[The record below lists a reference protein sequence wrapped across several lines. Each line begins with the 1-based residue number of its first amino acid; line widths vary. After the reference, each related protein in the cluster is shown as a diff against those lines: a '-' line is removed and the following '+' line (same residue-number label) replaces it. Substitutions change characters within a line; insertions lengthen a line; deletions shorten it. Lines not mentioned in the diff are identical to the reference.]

1 LNTPWGVA
9 VDTLGNIYI
18 ADKRNFCIRKV
29 TKSTGV
35 ITTVAGT
42 GAYGPGGDG
51 GLATATELYQP
62 FAVAVD
68 KSGNIYILCYSAYNI
83 RQVTVTTG
91 VITTVAGTGM
101 AGYTGDGGPATL
113 ASLNSPQGIAVDASG
128 NIYVADMNNNRI
140 RMVTKST
147 GLITTVAGGGDSA
160 RTGDGGQAITAYLAS
175 PHGIAVD
182 ASGNLYISQLFGDRV
197 RKVTKSTG
205 FITTVVGTG
214 KYGYSGD
221 GGLATSAT
229 LSRPWGVAV
238 DALGNIYVAE
248 EMNHRIRKVTQSTGV
263 ITTVAGNGNDTYG
276 GDGGQATSAALN
288 TPEGVAVDALG
299 NIYIADTLNNRIR
312 MLTANELST
321 ASPASVP
328 TPTSAPAA
336 VPISTIS
343 PSTVRTPTSA
353 PSAVPISTSAPS
365 AFPRSTSA
373 PSAVPIS
380 TSAPSTVLTSTS
392 APAAVLTPTSAPST
406 VLTSTSAPA
415 AVLTPTSAP
424 STVLTSTSA
433 PAAVLT
439 PTSAPST
446 VLTSTSAPA
455 AVLTSTSAPSSAP
468 ATSLIATTST
478 SSSTALSSSV
488 LPGVIGGV
496 GGFLIIVLVV
506 AVIYFCRSR

>member
-1 LNTPWGVA
+1 L
-9 VDTLGNIYI
+9 
-18 ADKRNFCIRKV
+18 
-29 TKSTGV
+29 

-42 GAYGPGGDG
+42 GAYGPGSDG
-51 GLATATELYQP
+51 GQATATELYQP

-68 KSGNIYILCYSAYNI
+68 KSGNIYILCYSAYNV
-83 RQVTVTTG
+83 RQVTVSTG
-91 VITTVAGTGM
+91 LITTVAGTGI
-101 AGYTGDGGPATL
+101 AGYSGDGGRATL
-113 ASLNSPQGIAVDASG
+113 AGLNSPRGIAVDAPG
-128 NIYVADMNNNRI
+128 NIYIADSNNNRI

-147 GLITTVAGGGDSA
+147 GVITTVAGGGDSA
-160 RTGDGGQAITAYLAS
+160 RIGDGGLAITAYLES

-197 RKVTKSTG
+197 RKVTKISG
-205 FITTVVGTG
+205 VITTVVGTG

-238 DALGNIYVAE
+238 DASGNIYVAE
-248 EMNHRIRKVTQSTGV
+248 EMNHRIRMVTQSTGV
-263 ITTVAGNGNDTYG
+263 ITTVAGNGNDTYS

-288 TPEGVAVDALG
+288 TPEGVAVDASG
-299 NIYIADTLNNRIR
+299 NIYVADTLNNRIR
-312 MLTANELST
+312 MFTANDLST

-328 TPTSAPAA
+328 TPTSAPSA
-336 VPISTIS
+336 VPISTIP
-343 PSTVRTPTSA
+343 PSTIRAPTSAPSTRTPTLAPSAAPISTSAPSAVLISTAAPSTRTPTSA
-353 PSAVPISTSAPS
+353 PSAVPISTPAP
-365 AFPRSTSA
+365 A
-373 PSAVPIS
+373 AVPIS
-380 TSAPSTVLTSTS
+380 TSAPSAVLTSTS
-392 APAAVLTPTSAPST
+392 APAAVLTSTSAPSA

-415 AVLTPTSAP
+415 A
-424 STVLTSTSA
+424 
-433 PAAVLT
+433 
-439 PTSAPST
+439 

-478 SSSTALSSSV
+478 SSSTAMSTSV

-506 AVIYFCRSR
+506 AVICFCRRR